1 MEVAT
6 SGRQT
11 KGRAR
16 NSPTD
21 PRNERRQ
28 SALGRSPDPWRSSQT
43 RHRRWPN
50 VGRQVHDTAQKEKTF
65 LRNHADGIASTDL
78 CVVPTI
84 SIGMLDGPLIL
95 LCGRRQIL

>member
-50 VGRQVHDTAQKEKTF
+50 VGRQVHDTAQKEKTD
-65 LRNHADGIASTDL
+65 LRNHADGIASIDL

-84 SIGMLDGPLIL
+84 SNGLLYGPWSALH
-95 LCGRRQIL
+95 GRAQRL